1 MRRLTMEDYVERG
14 KRYKVIRDSSNFF
27 STGDIVVA
35 LETSQVPYCV
45 LEKDYFDGAIIND
58 YDISNC
64 RALLNTEL
72 MEV

>member
-1 MRRLTMEDYVERG
+1 MGRLTMEDYVERG
-14 KRYKVIRDSSNFF
+14 KIYKVIRDSSNFF
-27 STGDIVVA
+27 SPGDIVVA

-45 LEKDYFDGAIIND
+45 LEKNYFVGAIIND